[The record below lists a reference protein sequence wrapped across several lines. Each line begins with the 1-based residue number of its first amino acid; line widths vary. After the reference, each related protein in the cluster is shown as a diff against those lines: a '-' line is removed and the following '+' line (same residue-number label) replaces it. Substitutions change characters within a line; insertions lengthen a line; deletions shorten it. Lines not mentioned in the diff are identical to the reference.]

1 MHHPETTR
9 KHRAYRSL
17 FVSCA
22 LLLTATVAT
31 AAPGE
36 SSLTIT
42 ASPTFTLPLV
52 SDTFGPN
59 DKFDMAFGGSL
70 GLEYALP
77 VNLPIALRFASGYST
92 GGILPKDGIEVPG
105 SLSEITFMG
114 GASMGFSLASQ
125 VTARGFLDGGLV
137 MGRLHTDAKATYG
150 SARAGTG
157 LDLRL
162 TDALSARLDASFTY
176 MFGLYGGFGAT
187 LGMTYLLPSSGSAG
201 SRLFDFKTVDVKNV
215 FPIFR
220 SYYDENP
227 VGSIQIANSGNKTA
241 TNVHVSFIIKQY
253 MDAPKECAVF
263 EKLAPGQTV
272 SVPLYGLFN
281 DTILS
286 ITEAT
291 KVTAE
296 ITIEY
301 GANSTQSKTA
311 TVLVYDRNALT
322 WDDDNKA
329 AAFVSSKDPWVLD
342 LSGNIAAATKDSRNA
357 EVNENLQT
365 AITFHEGLRAY
376 GISYVLSPNRPFA
389 QAVLDTAAVDSLKF
403 PRQTLGYRAGDCAD
417 LSVLY
422 ASCFEAAGIETAF
435 ITVPGHIFMAID
447 LGMRADD
454 PRARAFDIRELI
466 AFEGRLWLPIETTM
480 RDSGF
485 TDVWRKGASQ
495 WREASAKG
503 LAAIYPIHSAW
514 KTYPPVGLPADR
526 STVVPPPA
534 GAVKKAFVAEL
545 DKVVRAELS
554 LRLATVGAVKDAK
567 SLNARGTLYG
577 KYGMYAE
584 AEKDFKAAAKDGLL
598 SAVINLGNLAFIKAD
613 LKGAYAY
620 YQQAS
625 KQSPDN
631 PRLLVNIAR
640 VASAMGKLDE
650 VTATLAQVRKLDPKI
665 ADQYASLAQVGSSG
679 TRAAEVVTV
688 EVLWF

>member
-1 MHHPETTR
+1 MHHPESNH
-9 KHRAYRSL
+9 KHRAFLSL
-17 FVSCA
+17 LVLCA
-22 LLLTATVAT
+22 LLVSATAAT
-31 AAPGE
+31 AAPGD
-36 SSLTIT
+36 SSLTVT
-42 ASPTFTLPLV
+42 ASPTFSLPLT
-52 SDTFGPN
+52 SGSFGAN
-59 DKFDMAFGGSL
+59 EMFGMAFGGTL
-70 GLEYALP
+70 GLEYSLP
-77 VNLPIALRFASGYST
+77 VNFPLALRFAGGYSA
-92 GGILPKDGIEVPG
+92 GGLKSVQDIDVPG
-105 SLSEITFMG
+105 TLSELTFLG
-114 GASMGFSLASQ
+114 GAGTSLTLAPPLSL
-125 VTARGFLDGGLV
+125 RGFLDGGLV
-137 MGRLHTDAKATYG
+137 RGSLTGGEGVFYG

-187 LGMTYLLPSSGSAG
+187 LGMTYLLPSSGAAG
-201 SRLFDFKTVDVKNV
+201 ARLFDFKTVDVKNV

-227 VGSIQIANSGNKTA
+227 VGTIQIANTSKKTA
-241 TNVHVSFIIKQY
+241 TNVRVSFIIRQY

-296 ITIEY
+296 ITVEY
-301 GANSTQSKTA
+301 GSDSTQSKTA

-342 LSGNIAAATKDSRNA
+342 LSGNIAAATKDSRNT

-376 GISYVLSPNRPFA
+376 GISYVLSPSRPFA
-389 QAVLDTAAVDSLKF
+389 QAVVDTAAVDSLKF

-447 LGMRADD
+447 LGMRPDD
-454 PRARAFDIRELI
+454 PRARAFDPRELI

-480 RDSGF
+480 RDAGF
-485 TDVWRKGASQ
+485 TEVWRKGASQ
-495 WREASAKG
+495 WRDASAKG
-503 LAAIYPIHSAW
+503 VAAIYPIHAAW

-534 GAVKKAFVAEL
+534 GAVNKAFVAEL
-545 DKVVRAELS
+545 DKVVKAELS
-554 LRLATVGAVKDAK
+554 ARLATVGAVKDAK
-567 SLNARGTLYG
+567 SLNARGTIYG
-577 KYGMYAE
+577 KYGLYAE

-598 SAVINLGNLAFIKAD
+598 SAVVNLGNLAFIKDD
-613 LKGAYAY
+613 LKGAYTY
-620 YQQAS
+620 YQQAA

-650 VTATLAQVRKLDPKI
+650 VTATLEQVRKLDPKI